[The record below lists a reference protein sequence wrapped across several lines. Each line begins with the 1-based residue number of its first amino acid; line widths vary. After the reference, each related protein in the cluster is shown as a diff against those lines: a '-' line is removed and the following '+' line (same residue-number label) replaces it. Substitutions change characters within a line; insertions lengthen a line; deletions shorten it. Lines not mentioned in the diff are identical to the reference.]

1 MVTDIFREEA
11 YRAYR
16 LRLEVILHI
25 PTDASEQS
33 IHDLIEAGFPSA
45 IVDKLFDHVA
55 LSIEARDL
63 IIPQKNLDDRLIRGQ
78 RLTVDESDRLF
89 RVVHITAMARVL
101 FGDSE
106 KAENWLNKSQL
117 RFSGKSPIAMLSTI
131 QGTRLVEEVLIQA
144 AEGLVF

>member
-1 MVTDIFREEA
+1 MVTDIFREDA

-25 PTDASEQS
+25 SIRASDQD
-33 IHDLIEAGFPSA
+33 IHDLIEAGFPA
-45 IVDKLFDHVA
+45 GIVDKLCDHGV

-63 IIPQKNLDDRLIRGQ
+63 IIPQKNLDDRLMRGQ

-89 RVVHITAMARVL
+89 RVAHITAMAGVL
-101 FGDSE
+101 FGNNQ

-131 QGTRLVEEVLIQA
+131 QGTRRVEEVLIQA